1 MEKKYKY
8 KQHIYLKT
16 HTHTHTHTHMLNS
29 NSLPRGA
36 RQLLHYL
43 GKELAA
49 VLSEALE
56 KAATKGVHAEN
67 QWEGNCPP
75 IYY

>member
-1 MEKKYKY
+1 
-8 KQHIYLKT
+8 
-16 HTHTHTHTHMLNS
+16 MLNS
-29 NSLPRGA
+29 HSLPRGA

-56 KAATKGVHAEN
+56 KAATKVVHAEN
-67 QWEGNCPP
+67 QWEGNCPS
-75 IYY
+75 IYYGNCPSIYYLITHRRISRQKCSQAG

>member
-1 MEKKYKY
+1 
-8 KQHIYLKT
+8 
-16 HTHTHTHTHMLNS
+16 MLNS
-29 NSLPRGA
+29 HSLSRGA

-67 QWEGNCPP
+67 QWEGNCPS